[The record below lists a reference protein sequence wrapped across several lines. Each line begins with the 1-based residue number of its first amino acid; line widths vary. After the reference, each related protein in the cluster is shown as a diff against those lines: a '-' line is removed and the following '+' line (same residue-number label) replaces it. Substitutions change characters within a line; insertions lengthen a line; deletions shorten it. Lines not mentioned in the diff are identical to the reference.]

1 MGFKLI
7 WNTATEPA
15 PYLLRPPG
23 NPPLNP
29 TPPELAIEV
38 VTTPEALLE
47 FDRASYEGYGSK
59 GEYIPNG
66 WYQTDSLYDPNL
78 TFIVGRIDGKI
89 ERIFNSVASTAV

>member
-1 MGFKLI
+1 M
-7 WNTATEPA
+7 
-15 PYLLRPPG
+15 
-23 NPPLNP
+23 
-29 TPPELAIEV
+29 
-38 VTTPEALLE
+38 E